1 MLIKA
6 ADSKSADI
14 ETLEAFLVRPNLA
27 PATAERIRTEI
38 RTMSAGA
45 KAEADAAYQI
55 DFYCLDSPNVMAIH
69 DLRLEHQGRV
79 AQIDHLII
87 NRGSDIWVCES
98 KSFAEG
104 VSINEH
110 GEWCAYHGGRAR
122 GIASPIEQN
131 KRHILVLRDIFD
143 SGLVRLPKRLGIT
156 IKPDL
161 HSLILVSRS
170 ARITRPKAGG
180 QVDGLES
187 VIKCDQL
194 MTTIDKAID
203 QGLMKSVMK
212 VIGRETVENLARN
225 LAALHKPL
233 RIDWEARFG
242 LRRGVEGVARPQRDA
257 ALMKESAGQPVAK
270 GDCDLCV
277 SCSKAMSAKVADYC
291 RTNAAKFG
299 GRLLCWDC
307 QRELP
312 SLSR

>member
-6 ADSKSADI
+6 ADGKSADI

-55 DFYCLDSPNVMAIH
+55 DFYCRDSPNVMAIH

-131 KRHILVLRDIFD
+131 KRHILVLRDVFER
-143 SGLVRLPKRLGIT
+143 GLVPLPKRLGIT

-161 HSLILVSRS
+161 HSLILVSSS
-170 ARITRPKAGG
+170 ARITRPKSGAP
-180 QVDGLES
+180 VDGLES

-203 QGLMKSVMK
+203 ERIMKSVMK
-212 VIGRETVENLARN
+212 VIGRETLENLARSI
-225 LAALHKPL
+225 AALHKPL
-233 RIDWEARFG
+233 RTDWEARFG
-242 LRRGVEGVARPQRDA
+242 LSRGVEGARPQENERTPS
-257 ALMKESAGQPVAK
+257 ESARKPAAK
-270 GDCDLCV
+270 DAVDQCG
-277 SCSKAMSAKVADYC
+277 SCSGPVTAKVADYC
-291 RTNAAKFG
+291 RANTAKFG
-299 GRLLCWDC
+299 GRFLCWDC
-307 QRELP
+307 QRTL
-312 SLSR
+312 RAAAH